1 MAAVCAGCGSQS
13 EESSKTESGSAEAA
27 TEASAATAAPETL
40 ANSVKEQIDQ
50 ALSTAG
56 FQGVMQISR

>member
-50 ALSTAG
+50 AK
-56 FQGVMQISR
+56 R